1 MSALLFPDPS
11 PPRPATARVGVLF
24 PLTGPSAET
33 GMVCRDAAAYAA
45 ETINAAGG
53 VQSLGGCTLELVY
66 GDTRSDPRTGAREV
80 ERLITQEGV
89 CAVIGVYHSNVG
101 QRVTEAA
108 ERLETPVLLSSGI
121 ADGLTER
128 GFLYTFRIGPK
139 ARYYGRDQV
148 RFLLDLN
155 RLIGYSVRR
164 VALIHENSAYGT
176 SSALAQKRA
185 LQNAGVILAAEES
198 YRYDSVKDMAPIV
211 AKVLEAKPDAIL
223 MAAYIDDSIL
233 IAKALRQAGADIPVI
248 GTAGGMVSSQFIK
261 ALGTDANG
269 LFTVAEHSGFLLEGR
284 KIYEAFSERYNRDL
298 TGDGVL
304 AYQCIFVLQDALERA
319 GSLNKKRLRKA
330 LSETDMPFGKNMIL
344 PAPRLSFD
352 STGQNIYYDLLILQI
367 IQGRRIPVWPEN
379 FAQAKVSDWTAFSGA
394 GGGVH
399 PTEGDN

>member
-1 MSALLFPDPS
+1 M
-11 PPRPATARVGVLF
+11 GVLF

-33 GMVCRDAAAYAA
+33 GIVCRDAAAYAA
-45 ETINAAGG
+45 EKINAAGG

-66 GDTRSDPRTGAREV
+66 GDTRSDPRIGAREA

-121 ADGLTER
+121 ADSLTER
-128 GFLYTFRIGPK
+128 GFLYTFRISPK

-164 VALIHENSAYGT
+164 AALIHENSAYGT

-198 YRYDSVKDMAPIV
+198 YRYDSVKDMTPIV
-211 AKVLEAKPDAIL
+211 AKVLAAKPDAIL
-223 MAAYIDDSIL
+223 TAAYIDDSIL

-248 GTAGGMVSSQFIK
+248 GAAGGMVSNQFIK
-261 ALGTDANG
+261 ALGPDANG
-269 LFTVAEHSGFLLEGR
+269 FFTLTEHSEFLPEGR
-284 KIYEAFSERYNRDL
+284 NIYEAFSERYHRDL
-298 TGDGVL
+298 TGDGIL

-330 LSETDMPFGKNMIL
+330 LSETDMPFGENMIL

-352 STGQNIYYDLLILQI
+352 STGQNIYYNLLILQI

-379 FAQAKVSDWTAFSGA
+379 FAQAEVIDWTAFSGA
-394 GGGVH
+394 DGGGR
-399 PTEGDN
+399 PKEGAN